1 MKLLVFATGNHHKVR
16 EVQQLL
22 AGSFELRS
30 LDAIGCFEELPE
42 TSPTIEENAI
52 QKALFVY
59 DNYGVDCFAEDT
71 GLEIKALDGKPG
83 VHSARYAGDGRDPES
98 NIVKVLE
105 ELDGVEDRS
114 ARFLT
119 VIALVLEGEVH
130 IFEGI
135 VNGSI
140 RTEMSGSGGFGYDP
154 IFQPDGFDVTFAE
167 MEDTEKNKISHRGHA
182 VQKLMAFLR
191 AV

>member
-1 MKLLVFATGNHHKVR
+1 MKQLVFATGNHHKVR